1 VKFVTLPLGQQE
13 ALRCTKTEN
22 KISSLLQMKLDTAS
36 FFRVR
41 ETPHPTSPSAGGGC
55 FSVRAFGR

>member
-1 VKFVTLPLGQQE
+1 
-13 ALRCTKTEN
+13 
-22 KISSLLQMKLDTAS
+22 MKLDTAS

-41 ETPHPTSPSAGGGC
+41 ETPHPMMSPSPVVFFQRVGGC